1 MKKILAVLGMAICM
15 IGLTACGQTDS
26 TPVMSE
32 KNAVYTAEN
41 EVVAINS
48 IVDQKAE
55 KQYKKD
61 TVTTN
66 AIDNWKTA
74 VETCG
79 QPSKI
84 TDVKSDINS
93 ETAVVYMTISC
104 ATRTMKVTVT
114 MDSDGEVTQFVANP
128 VYSQAENMER
138 AGLNTLIGM
147 GMAFAVLI
155 IISLVIS
162 LLPAISKLVEGNK
175 KKPAGSESDVAM
187 DNTIAQIEKNE
198 EQTNDTELVAVIA
211 AAVAAAEGTGADG
224 FVVRSIR
231 RR

>member
-1 MKKILAVLGMAICM
+1 MAICM
-15 IGLTACGQTDS
+15 IGLTACGHTDT

-48 IVDQKAE
+48 IVEQKAE

-66 AIDNWKTA
+66 AITNWKTA
-74 VETCG
+74 LETCG

-93 ETAVVYMTISC
+93 ETATVNMTVTC
-104 ATRTMKVTVT
+104 AKRTMKVTVT

-128 VYSQAENMER
+128 VYSKAENMER

-147 GMAFAVLI
+147 GMAFSVLI

-162 LLPAISKLVEGNK
+162 LLPVISKIAEGGK
-175 KKPAGSESDVAM
+175 KKTAESSSDTAI

-211 AAVAAAEGTGADG
+211 AAVAAAECTGTDG